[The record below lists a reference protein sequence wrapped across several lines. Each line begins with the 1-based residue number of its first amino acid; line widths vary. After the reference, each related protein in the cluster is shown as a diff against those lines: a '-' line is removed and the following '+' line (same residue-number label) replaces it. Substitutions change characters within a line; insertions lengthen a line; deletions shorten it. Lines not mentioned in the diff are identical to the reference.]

1 MALGHQLG
9 PGACSAGGHRGHG
22 LAPAPGWP
30 WKLGPTGGE
39 KASVDL
45 QAEPEGS
52 LSVRDLGGGGCHRTR
67 PPFCTGPGGPCL
79 YHLGTCSTR
88 CPRATSVSSLCGG
101 GLHQGQRSASL
112 TQAQVQGWHP
122 GQGTEPGAAA
132 FQSGRQAAG
141 STCAENTHTWGRQCG
156 RRWAVTLRAQLP
168 TQREGV
174 GTFRQRRS
182 QSLNTETTRPLGEE
196 SSGTRRAEQSRGGS
210 WNHRPEQ
217 HEETRNP

>member
-52 LSVRDLGGGGCHRTR
+52 LSIRDLGGGGVSLY
-67 PPFCTGPGGPCL
+67 PPSLLHGAGGPVFVPPGNVFHTL
-79 YHLGTCSTR
+79 PTGHL
-88 CPRATSVSSLCGG
+88 SVFAVCG

-141 STCAENTHTWGRQCG
+141 STCTENTHTWGRQCG
-156 RRWAVTLRAQLP
+156 RQWAVTLRAQLP
-168 TQREGV
+168 T
-174 GTFRQRRS
+174 RRVW
-182 QSLNTETTRPLGEE
+182 ER
-196 SSGTRRAEQSRGGS
+196 SGRGGA
-210 WNHRPEQ
+210 RA
-217 HEETRNP
+217 

>member
-101 GLHQGQRSASL
+101 GCIRGSAA
-112 TQAQVQGWHP
+112 QA
-122 GQGTEPGAAA
+122 
-132 FQSGRQAAG
+132 S
-141 STCAENTHTWGRQCG
+141 
-156 RRWAVTLRAQLP
+156 
-168 TQREGV
+168 
-174 GTFRQRRS
+174 
-182 QSLNTETTRPLGEE
+182 
-196 SSGTRRAEQSRGGS
+196 
-210 WNHRPEQ
+210 HRPRCRVGILARAPSPGPPLFRAVGRLLGA
-217 HEETRNP
+217 HALRTRTPGGASVGDGGL

>member
-1 MALGHQLG
+1 MAWHPHQVG
-9 PGACSAGGHRGHG
+9 PGSWDPQEGKRHPLTFRRSLRAVCLSETLVGGGVSLYPPSLLHGAGG
-22 LAPAPGWP
+22 PVFVPPGNVFHT
-30 WKLGPTGGE
+30 LPTGH
-39 KASVDL
+39 
-45 QAEPEGS
+45 
-52 LSVRDLGGGGCHRTR
+52 LSV
-67 PPFCTGPGGPCL
+67 F
-79 YHLGTCSTR
+79 
-88 CPRATSVSSLCGG
+88 AVWG